1 MTIGGR
7 VRRASLD
14 KRDLKER
21 TKQFALAVLKLV
33 DELPP
38 TLKGRLI
45 GHQLGDAGTSVGAN
59 YRAAC
64 RARSK
69 KEFISKLGTVIEEAD
84 ESAFWLELV
93 IGTQILKRERVL
105 PLWQE
110 ASEITA
116 IMTQSRKTAE
126 SNLKTPK

>member
-1 MTIGGR
+1 M
-7 VRRASLD
+7 D
-14 KRDLKER
+14 KSDLKER
-21 TKQFALAVLKLV
+21 TKKFALAILKLV

-45 GHQLGDAGTSVGAN
+45 GQQLGAAGTSVGAN
-59 YRAAC
+59 YRSAR

-69 KEFISKLGTVIEEAD
+69 NEFISKLGTVIEEAD
-84 ESAFWLELV
+84 ESAFWLELIV
-93 IGTQILKRERVL
+93 GSQILKRDRVL

-110 ASEITA
+110 AGEITA

-126 SNLKTPK
+126 SNLKAPRA